1 MKTPPPKNTNSI
13 FRTLPKTTEIETN
26 MPNVIFDNHISYNQ
40 NQNKSTD
47 APSYFKKPLKISF
60 KSDKVIK
67 LLIRCSFIW
76 DKSVNYPND
85 RLIIEKKSDLKE
97 KYRKR
102 VLPFFVVQEKFK
114 KVKIHQKWHRGFW
127 SWRKNNRKY

>member
-13 FRTLPKTTEIETN
+13 FELSPPKTTEIETN
-26 MPNVIFDNHISYNQ
+26 MPNVIFGNHISYNQ

-114 KVKIHQKWHRGFW
+114 KVKIHQK
-127 SWRKNNRKY
+127 

>member
-26 MPNVIFDNHISYNQ
+26 MPNVIFGNHISYNQ
-40 NQNKSTD
+40 NRNKSTD
-47 APSYFKKPLKISF
+47 APSYFKKPLKILF

-76 DKSVNYPND
+76 DKLVNYPND
-85 RLIIEKKSDLKE
+85 RLISD
-97 KYRKR
+97 
-102 VLPFFVVQEKFK
+102 
-114 KVKIHQKWHRGFW
+114 
-127 SWRKNNRKY
+127 

>member
-47 APSYFKKPLKISF
+47 DPSYFKKPLKTLL

-114 KVKIHQKWHRGFW
+114 KVKIHQK
-127 SWRKNNRKY
+127 